1 MRVEAYGHLAGAARA
16 RPKAKTG
23 GSTFSLTGSGET
35 SEAGASSPAEAQQ
48 AVSLSGLLSLQISG
62 GETVE
67 RRGARAGRSMLDEL
81 ASLQTSLLSVD
92 EAPEALQRLKA
103 RLSDLQMTG
112 DAELDPI
119 LREIDLRARVE
130 LAKRGL

>member
-1 MRVEAYGHLAGAARA
+1 MRVEAYGHLAAAARA
-16 RPKAKTG
+16 RPKAKAG

-35 SEAGASSPAEAQQ
+35 SEAGASQQADAQH

-103 RLSDLQMTG
+103 RLPDLQMTG

>member
-16 RPKAKTG
+16 KPKAKAS
-23 GSTFSLTGSGET
+23 GSAFSLSGSGDA
-35 SEAGASSPAEAQQ
+35 SGAGASSQVEGQQ
-48 AVSLSGLLSLQISG
+48 AVSLGALLSLQISG

-67 RRGARAGRSMLDEL
+67 RRAARAGKSMLDEL
-81 ASLQTSLLSVD
+81 ANLQSSLLSID
-92 EAPEALQRLKA
+92 EAPAALHRMKQRL
-103 RLSDLQMTG
+103 SELQMTG
-112 DAELDPI
+112 DAMLDPI

>member
-16 RPKAKTG
+16 RPKAKAG

-35 SEAGASSPAEAQQ
+35 SEAGASTQADAQQ
-48 AVSLSGLLSLQISG
+48 AVSLSGLLSLQIFG

>member
-16 RPKAKTG
+16 RPKAKSS
-23 GSTFSLTGSGET
+23 GSTFSLTSSGET
-35 SEAGASSPAEAQQ
+35 SEAGASSQAGAQQ
-48 AVSLSGLLSLQISG
+48 AVSLGGLLSLQISG
-62 GETVE
+62 GETIE

-81 ASLQTSLLSVD
+81 ASLQTSLLSID

-112 DAELDPI
+112 DAKLDPI